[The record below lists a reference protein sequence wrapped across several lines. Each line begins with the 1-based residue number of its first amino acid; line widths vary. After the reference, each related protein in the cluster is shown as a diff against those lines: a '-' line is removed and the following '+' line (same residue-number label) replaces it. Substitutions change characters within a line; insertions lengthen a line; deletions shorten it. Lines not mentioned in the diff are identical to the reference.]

1 MPVPLEDLLTEL
13 KSRLTALYGARLKG
27 LCLYGSYA
35 RGEQQNESDV
45 DILIILDRIGH
56 YSLEIERTS
65 ELISELSLKYHRSIS
80 RLFVTEDDW
89 KNRDTPFL
97 ANAREEAILA

>member
-1 MPVPLEDLLTEL
+1 MPVPLKDLLAEL
-13 KSRLTALYGARLKG
+13 KSRLMALYGVR
-27 LCLYGSYA
+27 
-35 RGEQQNESDV
+35 
-45 DILIILDRIGH
+45 

-65 ELISELSLKYHRSIS
+65 ELISELSLKYHLSIS

-97 ANAREEAILA
+97 TNVRHRR

>member
-1 MPVPLEDLLTEL
+1 MPLVLKDLLTEL
-13 KSRLTALYGARLKG
+13 KSRLTDLYGGRMKG

-35 RGEQQNESDV
+35 RGEQQTESDV
-45 DILIILDRIGH
+45 DVLIIVDRVDR
-56 YSLEIERTS
+56 YNLEIERTS
-65 ELISELSLKYHRSIS
+65 ELISELSLKYARSIS

-97 ANAREEAILA
+97 ANAREEAIRA

>member
-1 MPVPLEDLLTEL
+1 MPVHFKDLLTEL
-13 KSRLTALYGARLKG
+13 KSRLTALYGVRMKG

-35 RGEQQNESDV
+35 RGEQQSESDV
-45 DILIILDRIGH
+45 DVLIIVDRVDR

-65 ELISELSLKYHRSIS
+65 KLISELSLKYHLSIS

>member
-1 MPVPLEDLLTEL
+1 MPLALKDLLTEL
-13 KSRLTALYGARLKG
+13 KSRLMDLYGERMKE

-35 RGEQQNESDV
+35 RGEQRTESDIDV
-45 DILIILDRIGH
+45 LIIVDRVDR

-65 ELISELSLKYHRSIS
+65 ELISELSLKYNRSIS
-80 RLFVTEDDW
+80 RLFITEDDW

-97 ANAREEAILA
+97 ANVREEAILA

>member
-1 MPVPLEDLLTEL
+1 MFVWFIRT
-13 KSRLTALYGARLKG
+13 RR
-27 LCLYGSYA
+27 
-35 RGEQQNESDV
+35 EQTESDV
-45 DILIILDRIGH
+45 DVLIIVDRVDR

-89 KNRDTPFL
+89 KNRDTPFP

>member
-1 MPVPLEDLLTEL
+1 MPLQPKDLLAEL
-13 KSRLTALYGARLKG
+13 KSRLMILYGARLKG
-27 LCLYGSYA
+27 LGLYGSYA
-35 RGEQQNESDV
+35 RGEQQSESDV
-45 DILIILDRIGH
+45 DVLIIVDRVDRYG
-56 YSLEIERTS
+56 LEIERTS

-89 KNRDTPFL
+89 KHRDTPFL

>member
-1 MPVPLEDLLTEL
+1 MPLPLQDLLTEL
-13 KSRLTALYGARLKG
+13 KSALLAIYGVHMKG

-35 RGEQQNESDV
+35 RGEQQSESDV
-45 DILIILDRIGH
+45 DVLIIVDRIDR

-65 ELISELSLKYHRSIS
+65 ELISKLSLKYHRSIS

-97 ANAREEAILA
+97 ANAREEAVVA